1 MLSSGEEIYNTKDK
15 EICYS
20 FNDMNPRASIIS
32 TTSSADERPSS
43 RASTT
48 SSKLTRE
55 EVSFMSSDELEE
67 FCRQVFTLCDANGDG
82 FITQDVSDRVNCC
95 HDSNQCDFHIL

>member
-1 MLSSGEEIYNTKDK
+1 MSSGEEIYHIKDK
-15 EICYS
+15 DNCYP
-20 FNDMNPRASIIS
+20 FNDVNPRASIIS

-95 HDSNQCDFHIL
+95 HDSNQCYYHIL